1 MQDRFRSLDGWRAV
15 SILFVLAGHLLPLG
29 PKSWSLNGAF
39 AGSGMALF
47 FILSGFLITT
57 LLLQDSN
64 VKHFLIRRFMRIV
77 PLAWLVLIVTL
88 VLTSAPLSLY
98 PSHLLF
104 YGNLWD
110 VSLVKPASHFWSLCV
125 EMQFYVGIALL
136 VALFGTRA
144 LWALPVICLTVTG
157 YRILNSVEMAVAT
170 QFRIDEILAGCI
182 LALAYHRLR
191 TKAQLVFLNINSIYL
206 LPVLLLSAH
215 DGGGALNYL
224 RPYIAMLV
232 IGATLFK
239 TDNAWWNRWL
249 DHAVLKY
256 IATISYALYVIH
268 GGLRETWLASG
279 DVVTRY
285 VKRPLF
291 FTVTFAL
298 AHMSTF
304 YFEKYWIALG
314 KRLTKGRS
322 TSLG

>member
-88 VLTSAPLSLY
+88 VLANAPLALY

-144 LWALPVICLTVTG
+144 LWALPLICLSVTA

-182 LALAYHRLR
+182 LALAYHRLHA
-191 TKAQLVFLNINSIYL
+191 KAHPVFLKLNSIYL
-206 LPVLLLSAH
+206 LPLLLLSAH
-215 DGGGALNYL
+215 EGGGAFNYA

-249 DHAVLKY
+249 DHAILKY

-291 FTVTFAL
+291 FAVTFAL
-298 AHMSTF
+298 AHLSTF
-304 YFEKYWIALG
+304 HFEKRWIALG
-314 KRLTKGRS
+314 KRLTQGRS
-322 TSLG
+322 NSPG

>member
-1 MQDRFRSLDGWRAV
+1 
-15 SILFVLAGHLLPLG
+15 
-29 PKSWSLNGAF
+29 
-39 AGSGMALF
+39 MALF

-125 EMQFYVGIALL
+125 EMQFYVGVALL
-136 VALFGTRA
+136 VAMFGTRA
-144 LWALPVICLTVTG
+144 LWALPVICLSVTG

-182 LALAYHRLR
+182 LALSYHRLR
-191 TKAQLVFLNINSIYL
+191 TKAQMVFLNINSIYL

-215 DGGGALNYL
+215 EAGGALNYL

-232 IGATLFK
+232 VGATLFK

-249 DHAVLKY
+249 DHAALKY

-285 VKRPLF
+285 LKRPLF
-291 FTVTFAL
+291 FAATFAL
-298 AHMSTF
+298 AHLSTF
-304 YFEKYWIALG
+304 HFEKHWIALG
-314 KRLTKGRS
+314 KRLTKDRATS
-322 TSLG
+322 TG